1 MSAVFLRALGA
12 LLAASIAAPASAAVL
27 YRSVSPEGTVQ
38 FSDIPPEKAQRVE
51 RLEYPDSGGRA
62 PAIASGASR
71 EEQLR
76 DMDGAVARASAQ
88 VDLAEHALALARR
101 PLWGDDPLRFGGA
114 RRTRADIERVEFYQK
129 GVRIARQTLTDVLRE
144 KRKADV
150 QILTASLTP
159 PIARQ

>member
-1 MSAVFLRALGA
+1 MSAVLLRALGA

-51 RLEYPDSGGRA
+51 RLEYPDSGGR
-62 PAIASGASR
+62 PPSLASGASR

-76 DMDGAVARASAQ
+76 DMDAAVARASAQ

-144 KRKADV
+144 KRNADV

>member
-1 MSAVFLRALGA
+1 MSLDLSVTSARVRPEAVTN
-12 LLAASIAAPASAAVL
+12 STS
-27 YRSVSPEGTVQ
+27 
-38 FSDIPPEKAQRVE
+38 
-51 RLEYPDSGGRA
+51 
-62 PAIASGASR
+62 IASGASR

-76 DMDGAVARASAQ
+76 DMDAAVARASAQ

-101 PLWGDDPLRFGGA
+101 PLWSDDPLRSASA
-114 RRTRADIERVEFYQK
+114 RRTRADIERVEFYQR

-144 KRKADV
+144 KRNADV